1 MGEPWLRD
9 NQQHRRQQENENE
22 RNDHHEEPGIDRS
35 HTRLDHESLSFH
47 WCADPGASIADQAS
61 IRSSSRAAKQG
72 GTRRTRWDGKAK
84 LYALVPRRSAACR
97 RRAAGPRRG
106 WSLDCCPVVVL
117 GAMPSAGLPGGA
129 VNPTRLVRV
138 SRR

>member
-1 MGEPWLRD
+1 
-9 NQQHRRQQENENE
+9 
-22 RNDHHEEPGIDRS
+22 
-35 HTRLDHESLSFH
+35 LDHESLSFH

-117 GAMPSAGLPGGA
+117 GAMPSAGLPAGA
-129 VNPTRLVRV
+129 VNPTGLDPRTPP
-138 SRR
+138 RRRGPRQGCRGAEERSGAAPEGHWP